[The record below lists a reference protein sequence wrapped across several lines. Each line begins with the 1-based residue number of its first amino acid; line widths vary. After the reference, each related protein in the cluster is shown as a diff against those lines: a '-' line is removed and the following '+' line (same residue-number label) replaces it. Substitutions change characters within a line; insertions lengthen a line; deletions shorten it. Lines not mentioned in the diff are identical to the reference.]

1 MQLMLSQH
9 LSTTHTQLRLTLMV
23 RREESMSFG
32 MIRSLAS
39 QSLSH
44 NKKSICLLRYHTSP
58 LLFLLSTH
66 DLTQILSKHY
76 GKILKL
82 NSLLILDRGL
92 HLVILM
98 MQSLAQKNWM
108 VMLLV
113 GNVRMIL
120 TMSSTLVASL
130 IQGFQ
135 VLSSPGRVV
144 GNVTLLW
151 KGWIASLLTLYGY
164 LSFSCAG

>member
-1 MQLMLSQH
+1 
-9 LSTTHTQLRLTLMV
+9 MV

-98 MQSLAQKNWM
+98 TSSEKLD
-108 VMLLV
+108 
-113 GNVRMIL
+113 GNAVSRKRTDDFNYVIN
-120 TMSSTLVASL
+120 TCSL
-130 IQGFQ
+130 INLGFSGPKFTWSSCRKCNLIMERLDRFL
-135 VLSSPGRVV
+135 VNPLWLSQFFMRWLSTSRALTRTT
-144 GNVTLLW
+144 TL
-151 KGWIASLLTLYGY
+151 
-164 LSFSCAG
+164 